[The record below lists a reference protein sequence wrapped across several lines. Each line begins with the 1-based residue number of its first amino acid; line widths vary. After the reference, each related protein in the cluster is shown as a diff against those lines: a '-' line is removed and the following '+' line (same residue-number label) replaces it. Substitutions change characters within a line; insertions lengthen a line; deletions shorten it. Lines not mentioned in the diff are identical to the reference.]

1 MKQNPSETKSK
12 IINPNFLQAGDEGV
26 AVGRAGTQGG
36 WYEFSA
42 TFCNGHEVLDVG
54 CGLGKGLEILEKTA
68 KNAYGIDVDARL
80 EKNNIFKKDICD
92 IPSKSVDTVVCID
105 VIEHVKDDIEFAN
118 HLARV
123 ARKQILLSTPN
134 FAITR
139 CQWPYHIREYMPHEL
154 YEIFQSKG
162 QVTMYKGPQFGDKR
176 HLVSHFPTYAW
187 LNKLRINPVV
197 GFPIR
202 CFNKLLLPESAKI
215 HGHLFLRVIVE

>member
-1 MKQNPSETKSK
+1 MEQDSLRTKSK
-12 IINPNFLQAGDEGV
+12 IINPNFLHAGDEGV

-42 TFCNGHEVLDVG
+42 TFCEGDEVLDVG

-80 EKNNIFKKDICD
+80 EKDNIFKKDICD
-92 IPSKSVDTVVCID
+92 IPSKSVDSVVCID
-105 VIEHVKDDIEFAN
+105 VIEHIKDDIEFAN
-118 HLARV
+118 HLTRV

-134 FAITR
+134 FAISR

-154 YEIFQSKG
+154 YEMFQSKREI
-162 QVTMYKGPQFGDKR
+162 TMYKGPQLGDIR
-176 HLVSHFPTYAW
+176 HLVSHFQAYTW
-187 LNKLRINPVV
+187 LNKLRINTLT

-202 CFNKLLLPESAKI
+202 CFNKLLLTESAKI
-215 HGHLFLRVIVE
+215 HGHLFIRVILE